1 MLKKPENTICLQ
13 KIKISNIQR
22 NTVHITSSTLYRVEI
37 RKITKTI
44 FTINFFKSY
53 LFKVK

>member
-13 KIKISNIQR
+13 KIKISNIRR